1 MTTLHLLVHVNLPV
15 PKTQLSGERSDS
27 YSVLGYE
34 KLHVYRLA
42 LRFVADT
49 LSLKDLFSRGHAAL
63 IDQFHSA
70 SISVVLNIAE
80 GAGKFKTADKQR
92 FYAIDR
98 GSAMECGALL
108 DIFSLLKIIDKKQH
122 CSQKDTLVRIV
133 SMLTSLCLSRRQ

>member
-1 MTTLHLLVHVNLPV
+1 
-15 PKTQLSGERSDS
+15 
-27 YSVLGYE
+27 
-34 KLHVYRLA
+34 
-42 LRFVADT
+42 VADT